1 MPNIACHVI
10 RMVNRYLVGILPM
23 HHTLGGGTIS
33 GVACALLSPLPQA
46 CAMGGNRR
54 QLHKLQ
60 CWVCPPAAGK
70 LTERKRVSLG
80 TKPITLRRFRSA
92 GESHVFAASDRPTVI
107 YSANKKLLYSNVNED
122 EVQQTAWF
130 VDAAVVF
137 VFGMQSL
144 HRQGYQPSCIAA
156 VLLSAAGELHDV
168 LQLVQ
173 LSRQPG
179 HRQGGFDD
187 DWCAFSDVFLLFW

>member
-33 GVACALLSPLPQA
+33 GDACALLSPLPQA

-122 EVQQTAWF
+122 EVQLPALF
-130 VDAAVVF
+130 VHAAADHGRVCSF
-137 VFGMQSL
+137 TDG
-144 HRQGYQPSCIAA
+144 QGYKLYASQQCY
-156 VLLSAAGELHDV
+156 
-168 LQLVQ
+168 
-173 LSRQPG
+173 
-179 HRQGGFDD
+179 
-187 DWCAFSDVFLLFW
+187 